1 MTAPLH
7 LLLVLLP
14 LLAAKAHLPPKA
26 ADARVPFVYVG
37 GFRPEI
43 SIFRLDRVTGALTP
57 AGTADGGKD
66 PAFLAWDPR
75 GRFLFA
81 VNAVPEGRVVAF
93 AVDQKTGALERL
105 DDVSSAGVGPAH
117 LSVDP
122 SGHWLL
128 VANYAD
134 TKPGT
139 IAVLPIGTGGRL
151 TAPVYT
157 HDFGPGTMPHSI
169 RTDPSGR
176 FVFVPCKGGPYVAEF
191 ALDRLS
197 GKLTDGTP
205 DRVASA
211 PKAGPRH
218 MDFHPSGKFVYV
230 INELAMTMTA
240 YQLAGGRLTEIE
252 TVSTLPAG
260 VASAKDFSGADVHV
274 HPSGKWL
281 YGSNRG
287 HNSIVIYAIDA
298 NTGKLTL
305 VGHETRSIDKPR
317 NFHLDPSGKLL
328 LVANQNAGTVAVFRI
343 DEATGQL
350 EMLGAP
356 TPVGAKPSFVGVLML
371 PGK

>member
-1 MTAPLH
+1 MSAPLQ
-7 LLLVLLP
+7 LVLVLLP
-14 LLAAKAHLPPKA
+14 LLAATAHLPPKA
-26 ADARVPFVYVG
+26 ADTRVPFVYVG

-43 SIFRLDRVTGALTP
+43 SIFRLDMATGALTP

-93 AVDQKTGALERL
+93 AVDQKTGALRRL
-105 DDVSSAGVGPAH
+105 NDVSSAGVGPAH

-122 SGHWLL
+122 SGQWLL

-139 IAVLPIGTGGRL
+139 IAVLPIGAGGRL
-151 TAPVYT
+151 AAPVYT

-191 ALDRLS
+191 ALDRSS
-197 GKLTDGTP
+197 GKLTEATP

-218 MDFHPSGKFVYV
+218 MDFHPNGKFVYV

-240 YQLAGGRLTEIE
+240 YQLGGGRLTEIE

-260 VASAKDFSGADVHV
+260 VASAKDFSAADVHV

-298 NTGKLTL
+298 TTGKLTL

-317 NFHLDPSGKLL
+317 NFHVDPSGKLL

-343 DEATGQL
+343 DEATGKL
-350 EMLGAP
+350 EILGSP
-356 TPVGAKPSFVGVLML
+356 TPAGARPSFVGVLML
-371 PGK
+371 PGN